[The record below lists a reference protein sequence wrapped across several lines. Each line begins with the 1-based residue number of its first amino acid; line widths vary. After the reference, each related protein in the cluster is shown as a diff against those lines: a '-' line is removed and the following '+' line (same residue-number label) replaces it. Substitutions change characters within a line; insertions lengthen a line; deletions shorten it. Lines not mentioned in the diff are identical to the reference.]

1 MTLRHASHRIKL
13 QFDDAVA
20 VLGRQQRAAGR
31 VIVIARGLI
40 VEAALFQQPADR
52 VVHKA
57 RLPVI
62 LVGQRRQLTQLV
74 PLIVQRAASGVLALG
89 DQARRRVAPLR
100 APAQRVGVGQQPA
113 FRVALEVFLGLIG
126 VRDAGQLPRR
136 VGVARGVACRV
147 GELG

>member
-1 MTLRHASHRIKL
+1 M
-13 QFDDAVA
+13 
-20 VLGRQQRAAGR
+20 
-31 VIVIARGLI
+31 IARGLI

-62 LVGQRRQLTQLV
+62 LVGQRRQLTELV
-74 PLIVQRAASGVLALG
+74 PLIAQRPPCGVLALG
-89 DQARRRVAPLR
+89 DQARRRVAPVR
-100 APAQRVGVGQQPA
+100 ASAQRIRMGQQPP
-113 FRVALEVFLGLIG
+113 FGVALEVFLGLIG